1 MADPF
6 AFTPEQQDL
15 RKGLREFLAKRSD
28 EATVRRLMDSD
39 LGHDLTTWERL
50 GGELGVLA
58 LAVPDDLGG
67 AGGRLVDQAVA
78 VEEFGAALLPG
89 PVIGTVALAIP
100 ALVAAGGEIAA
111 ELLPGMT
118 RGIRTAAFAVPDHG
132 SEPTVAER
140 DGRLTG
146 ELAQVVDGTSADVLL
161 VAARTGDGVGLFAVD
176 GAAATRMPLSTMDQT
191 RRQAAV
197 RLDAAPARAVAGP
210 GDARRVID
218 DALATGATLL
228 AAEQVGV
235 AQHMLD
241 LTVAYAKDRLQ
252 FGRPIGSFQAVK
264 HRLADML
271 VLVEHAR
278 SAAYYAAWAIQ
289 DGTDDPALA
298 ASIAQAVCSEAAYRV
313 AADAIQLHGGIGFT
327 WEHPAHLYYKRA
339 VTDAALL
346 GSAAAHRNRIAAL
359 VLDTAEPDGALVV
372 AAG

>member
-28 EATVRRLMDSD
+28 EATARRLMDSD

-50 GGELGVLA
+50 GSELGVLA
-58 LAVPDDLGG
+58 LAVPDKLGG

-89 PVIGTVALAIP
+89 PVIGTVA
-100 ALVAAGGEIAA
+100 
-111 ELLPGMT
+111 
-118 RGIRTAAFAVPDHG
+118 
-132 SEPTVAER
+132 
-140 DGRLTG
+140 
-146 ELAQVVDGTSADVLL
+146 
-161 VAARTGDGVGLFAVD
+161 
-176 GAAATRMPLSTMDQT
+176 
-191 RRQAAV
+191 
-197 RLDAAPARAVAGP
+197 
-210 GDARRVID
+210 
-218 DALATGATLL
+218 
-228 AAEQVGV
+228 
-235 AQHMLD
+235 
-241 LTVAYAKDRLQ
+241 YAKDRLQ
-252 FGRPIGSFQAVK
+252 FGLPIGSFQAVK

-289 DGTDDPALA
+289 DGTDAPALA

-339 VTDAALL
+339 VTDAAQL
-346 GSAAAHRNRIAAL
+346 GSAAVHRNRIAAF

>member
-1 MADPF
+1 MAEPF
-6 AFTPEQQDL
+6 TFTPEQQDL
-15 RKGLREFLAKRSD
+15 RKGVRQFLARHSG
-28 EATVRRLMDSD
+28 EATVRRLMDSV
-39 LGHDLTTWERL
+39 LGHDPATWERL
-50 GGELGVLA
+50 GTELGVLA
-58 LAVPDDLGG
+58 LAVPDELGG
-67 AGGRLVDQAVA
+67 AGGGLVDQAIA
-78 VEEFGAALLPG
+78 VEEFGAVLLPG
-89 PVIGTVALAIP
+89 PVIGTIALAVP
-100 ALVAAGGEIAA
+100 ALVAAGGEVAA
-111 ELLPGMT
+111 ELLPGMARGT
-118 RGIRTAAFAVPDHG
+118 RAVAFAVPDHG
-132 SEPTVAER
+132 SEPAVTER

-161 VAARTGDGVGLFAVD
+161 VAARTRQGVGLFAVD
-176 GAAATRMPLSTMDQT
+176 GAAATRTPLSTMDQT

-197 RLDAAPARAVAGP
+197 RLDGALVRVVAGP
-210 GDARRVID
+210 PDARRVID
-218 DALATGATLL
+218 HALATGAALL

-278 SAAYYAAWAIQ
+278 SAAYHAAWAIQ

-298 ASIAQAVCSEAAYRV
+298 ASIAQAVCSNAAYRV

-327 WEHPAHLYYKRA
+327 WEHQAHLYYKRA

-346 GSAAAHRNRIAAL
+346 GSAAAHRDRIAAL
-359 VLDTAEPDGALVV
+359 VLDAAEPDGSLV
-372 AAG
+372 AAAG